1 MNLNSYDHIIPIGS
15 NCRIGMALRD
25 LGIRK
30 MAFPLDWTLTTSKS
44 VYNCFEDNFENFL
57 NRESCIEQNLK
68 SIVDFPHVQNIKYN
82 VNITHEPVINDTSIE
97 KYNRKVQNLKNVL
110 HDSKNILLIRNM
122 LDCEILDVL
131 HKDIAKREIEKGT
144 SHFDLQWIYKTKD
157 LIQSRHANLNVDLL
171 VIYFDEK
178 NLISNKRQDVFYET
192 SNVPKV
198 GKEWDRYACIDILK
212 RFL

>member
-1 MNLNSYDHIIPIGS
+1 MNLNSYDHVIPIGS

-30 MAFPLDWTLTTSKS
+30 IAFPLDWTLTTSES
-44 VYNCFEDNFENFL
+44 VYKCFEDNFQNFL
-57 NRESCIEQNLK
+57 NHDSCIEQNLK
-68 SIVDFPHVQNIKYN
+68 QIVNLPHIQNKRYN
-82 VNITHEPVINDTSIE
+82 VNITHESVINDTSIE
-97 KYNRKVQNLKNVL
+97 KYNRKVQNLNKAL
-110 HDSKNILLIRNM
+110 YTSKSILLVRNM
-122 LDCEILDVL
+122 LDCEIADDL
-131 HKDIAKREIEKGT
+131 HKSIATIESERGT

-157 LIQSRHANLNVDLL
+157 LIQSRHTNLNVDLL

-178 NLISNKRQDVFYET
+178 NIIPNKRQDVFYET

-198 GKEWDRYACIDILK
+198 GNEWDRYACVDILR